1 LPIGFLGV
9 FSAWLYWFGHNLN
22 AWAAFTVKPFM
33 PTVLGEGKV
42 AQFSTF
48 AYPHY
53 GMALSLGSAFCL
65 ALAILLRRKAMQGD
79 ATAGAASAARAAGA
93 RA

>member
-1 LPIGFLGV
+1 VVDFV
-9 FSAWLYWFGHNLN
+9 AWLWWFGHNLN

-48 AYPHY
+48 AYPDY
-53 GMALSLGSAFCL
+53 GMFVCVAGSL
-65 ALAILLRRKAMQGD
+65 ALLLALLVRRKQLREAR
-79 ATAGAASAARAAGA
+79 GA
-93 RA
+93 